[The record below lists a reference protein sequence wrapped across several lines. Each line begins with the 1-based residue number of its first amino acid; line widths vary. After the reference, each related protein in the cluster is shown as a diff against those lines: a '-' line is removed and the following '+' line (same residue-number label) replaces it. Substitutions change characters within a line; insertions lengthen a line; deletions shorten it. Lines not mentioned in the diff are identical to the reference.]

1 MSNQPPVRGGAAAPS
16 NATSSNNNSS
26 SNNNNNNNN
35 NNNSS
40 NNSSNNNNNNN
51 NNNNTSAAQ
60 KDASSYRLPSN
71 VCISH
76 AMKLA
81 IVEDKP
87 IMMDYWTA
95 SLDKSVIIGVSE
107 NKDKLLVKSEDEYT
121 STIAKIYKV
130 ETEYIIMT
138 ENSIYIVSNDIPT
151 KRIN

>member
-1 MSNQPPVRGGAAAPS
+1 MSNQVPVRGGAVAPS
-16 NATSSNNNSS
+16 SNPTPSA
-26 SNNNNNNNN
+26 NNNNNAA
-35 NNNSS
+35 S
-40 NNSSNNNNNNN
+40 
-51 NNNNTSAAQ
+51 TPSAANSAQ
-60 KDASSYRLPSN
+60 SKDASYRLPSN

>member
-1 MSNQPPVRGGAAAPS
+1 MSNQPPRGGASNSNAS
-16 NATSSNNNSS
+16 NATTNNANNSNT
-26 SNNNNNNNN
+26 NN
-35 NNNSS
+35 
-40 NNSSNNNNNNN
+40 
-51 NNNNTSAAQ
+51 
-60 KDASSYRLPSN
+60 ASSYRLPSTLCMN
-71 VCISH
+71 H
-76 AMKLA
+76 AIKLA

-95 SLDKSVIIGVSE
+95 SLDKSVVIGVSE

-121 STIAKIYKV
+121 STIAKIFKV

>member
-1 MSNQPPVRGGAAAPS
+1 MSNQPPARGSGAAVPS
-16 NATSSNNNSS
+16 NNNAVVAKQSNNNSNN
-26 SNNNNNNNN
+26 SNNNN
-35 NNNSS
+35 
-40 NNSSNNNNNNN
+40 
-51 NNNNTSAAQ
+51 A
-60 KDASSYRLPSN
+60 SYRLPSN
-71 VCISH
+71 VCIGH

>member
-1 MSNQPPVRGGAAAPS
+1 MSTQPPSRGGGAAAPS
-16 NATSSNNNSS
+16 NANSQG
-26 SNNNNNNNN
+26 
-35 NNNSS
+35 
-40 NNSSNNNNNNN
+40 
-51 NNNNTSAAQ
+51 TVAT
-60 KDASSYRLPSN
+60 KDASGTAVNASYRLPSN
-71 VCISH
+71 VCVNH

-107 NKDKLLVKSEDEYT
+107 NKEKLLVKSEDEYT

-138 ENSIYIVSNDIPT
+138 ANSIYIVSNDIPT

>member
-1 MSNQPPVRGGAAAPS
+1 MSAQPPPARGGAAAAPS
-16 NATSSNNNSS
+16 NNGNSNNNGNNG
-26 SNNNNNNNN
+26 SNNN
-35 NNNSS
+35 
-40 NNSSNNNNNNN
+40 
-51 NNNNTSAAQ
+51 TTVAT
-60 KDASSYRLPSN
+60 KDASAAAGASYRLPSN
-71 VCISH
+71 VCVSH

-95 SLDKSVIIGVSE
+95 SLDKSVIIGVGE
-107 NKDKLLVKSEDEYT
+107 NKEKLLVKSEDEYT